1 MPTTKDVS
9 TARFMSSMERAAAR
23 MRDEELTAEL
33 TRMRRCAL
41 CLTRSRR
48 DLALMQIRCL
58 ECELER
64 RGKDLPL
71 HG

>member
-1 MPTTKDVS
+1 MPTTNDVS
-9 TARFMSSMERAAAR
+9 TARFLSSMERAAAR

-33 TRMRRCAL
+33 TRIRRCAL
-41 CLTRSRR
+41 CLTRCRR

-64 RGKDLPL
+64 RSYSRAL